1 MEDTYLNKGKRR
13 ILVEYL
19 REKVGIRDE
28 QVLSAINSVPR
39 HFFLESIFEDFAY
52 EDRAFTIASGQT
64 ISHPSTVAEQTELLQ
79 VEKGEKVLEIGTG
92 SGYQTSILVAMKAEV
107 YTIERQKELYDFS
120 RKILKNIG
128 FMPSIQVFGD
138 GFEGLA
144 DFAPF
149 DKILVT
155 CGAEKLPI
163 QLLRQLKV
171 GGIMVIPLGNNS
183 EEQVLTRFIK
193 ISEKQVE
200 KEEFGLY
207 KFVPMLNDTNEL
219 YLK

>member
-92 SGYQTSILVAMKAEV
+92 SGYQTSILVVMKAEV

-155 CGAEKLPI
+155 CGAGELPV

-171 GGIMVIPLGNNS
+171 GGIMVIPLGNKT

-193 ISEKQVE
+193 ISENQVE

-207 KFVPMLNDTNEL
+207 KFVPMLGDTNE
-219 YLK
+219 

>member
-1 MEDTYLNKGKRR
+1 MYN
-13 ILVEYL
+13 
-19 REKVGIRDE
+19 
-28 QVLSAINSVPR
+28 
-39 HFFLESIFEDFAY
+39 
-52 EDRAFTIASGQT
+52 
-64 ISHPSTVAEQTELLQ
+64 
-79 VEKGEKVLEIGTG
+79 
-92 SGYQTSILVAMKAEV
+92 
-107 YTIERQKELYDFS
+107 
-120 RKILKNIG
+120 ILKKMNLIPRVQI
-128 FMPSIQVFGD
+128 FSD
-138 GFEGLA
+138 GFVGMP

-193 ISEKQVE
+193 ISENKVE

-207 KFVPMLNDTNEL
+207 KFVPMLNDTNE
-219 YLK
+219 

>member
-155 CGAEKLPI
+155 CGAEKLPV

-171 GGIMVIPLGNNS
+171 GGKMVIPLGDNS

-193 ISEKQVE
+193 ISENKVE

-207 KFVPMLNDTNEL
+207 KFVPMLNDTNE
-219 YLK
+219 

>member
-92 SGYQTSILVAMKAEV
+92 SGYQTSILVVMKAEV
-107 YTIERQKELYDFS
+107 YTIERQTELYDFS

-155 CGAEKLPI
+155 CGAGELPV

-171 GGIMVIPLGNNS
+171 GGIMVIPLGNKT

-193 ISEKQVE
+193 ISENQVE

-207 KFVPMLNDTNEL
+207 KFVPMLGDTNE
-219 YLK
+219 

>member
-1 MEDTYLNKGKRR
+1 M
-13 ILVEYL
+13 
-19 REKVGIRDE
+19 
-28 QVLSAINSVPR
+28 
-39 HFFLESIFEDFAY
+39 
-52 EDRAFTIASGQT
+52 
-64 ISHPSTVAEQTELLQ
+64 AEQTELLQ
-79 VEKGEKVLEIGTG
+79 VETGDKILEIGTG
-92 SGYQTSILVAMKAEV
+92 SGYQTSVLVAMKAEV

-120 RKILKNIG
+120 RNILKKMNLIPRVQI
-128 FMPSIQVFGD
+128 FSD
-138 GFEGLA
+138 GFVGMP

-207 KFVPMLNDTNEL
+207 KFVPMLNDTNE
-219 YLK
+219 

>member
-28 QVLSAINSVPR
+28 RLLSAINSVPR

-79 VEKGEKVLEIGTG
+79 VEKGEKILEIGTG

-120 RKILKNIG
+120 LNILEKMNLI
-128 FMPSIQVFGD
+128 PRVQVFGD

-155 CGAEKLPI
+155 CGAEKLPV

-171 GGIMVIPLGNNS
+171 GGKMVIPLGDNS

-193 ISEKQVE
+193 ISENKVE

-207 KFVPMLNDTNEL
+207 KFVPMLNDTNE
-219 YLK
+219 

>member
-155 CGAEKLPI
+155 CGAGELPL

-171 GGIMVIPLGNNS
+171 GGIMVIPLGNKT

-193 ISEKQVE
+193 ISENQVE

-207 KFVPMLNDTNEL
+207 KFVPMLGDTNE
-219 YLK
+219 

>member
-28 QVLSAINSVPR
+28 QVLSAINSVTR

-155 CGAEKLPI
+155 CGAGELPV

-171 GGIMVIPLGNNS
+171 GGIMVIPLGNKT

-193 ISEKQVE
+193 ISENQVE

-207 KFVPMLNDTNEL
+207 KFVPMLGDTNE
-219 YLK
+219 

>member
-92 SGYQTSILVAMKAEV
+92 SGYQTSILVAMKTEV

-128 FMPSIQVFGD
+128 FIPSIQVFGD

-155 CGAEKLPI
+155 CGAEKLPV
-163 QLLRQLKV
+163 QLLRQLRV
-171 GGIMVIPLGNNS
+171 GGVMVIPLGGNS

-193 ISEKQVE
+193 ISENQVE

-207 KFVPMLNDTNEL
+207 KFVPMLNDTNE
-219 YLK
+219 

>member
-28 QVLSAINSVPR
+28 RVLSVINSVPR

-155 CGAEKLPI
+155 CGAEKLPV

-171 GGIMVIPLGNNS
+171 GGKMVIPLGDNS

-193 ISEKQVE
+193 ISENKVE

-207 KFVPMLNDTNEL
+207 KYVPMLNDTNE
-219 YLK
+219 

>member
-28 QVLSAINSVPR
+28 RLLSAINSVPR

-120 RKILKNIG
+120 RNILGKMNLI
-128 FMPSIQVFGD
+128 PRVQVFGD

-155 CGAEKLPI
+155 CGAEKLPV

-171 GGIMVIPLGNNS
+171 GGKMVIPLGDNS

-193 ISEKQVE
+193 ISENKVE

-207 KFVPMLNDTNEL
+207 KFISLHIFLITS
-219 YLK
+219 

>member
-28 QVLSAINSVPR
+28 RVLSAINSVPR

-92 SGYQTSILVAMKAEV
+92 SGYQTSILVAMKTEV

-128 FMPSIQVFGD
+128 FIPSIQVFGD

-155 CGAEKLPI
+155 CGAEKLPV
-163 QLLRQLKV
+163 QLLRQLRV
-171 GGIMVIPLGNNS
+171 GGVMVIPLGGNS

-193 ISEKQVE
+193 ISENQVE

-207 KFVPMLNDTNEL
+207 KFVPMLNDTNE
-219 YLK
+219 